1 MAAKTYKQW
10 VDYHLAQ
17 LKKDKK
23 YKFAGDAALKTL
35 AGDMAQKSYDAQQSG
50 SAPLTPTT
58 PSPLPTVLSTR
69 VGPQGVV
76 PTTPA
81 TPSGGTYNQQR
92 EDRIRA
98 LGITGYTSSSTP
110 ATPNATQLL
119 ATFDNQQLAQIK
131 KLLGEMNYSV
141 PNDAGALKRLILE
154 NFVELFPSKDYNDF
168 YIKLKARQITGAE
181 GDKDRRTPAAAL
193 IAELD
198 ESFKDY
204 LDITVDNKTAKEYA
218 NKIRA
223 LETARGGDISE
234 LERKDV
240 LLEFIQNKA
249 KDMFKQSVASG
260 DSRLLEQGALGQTF
274 RQIRNSYDKYGIPI
288 SDKELSKLAMNG
300 VRSNQALQNVLGK
313 IQLQAEAAFPSLKE
327 YLKQGLTTRDAL
339 ATHIGMYSQVY
350 GIPENQVKISNMY
363 DAFAADKLLSPSEWK
378 RVLYSKPEFK
388 NTETY
393 QDLLMSDARALQR
406 NFIG

>member
-10 VDYHLAQ
+10 VDYHYAQ

-23 YKFAGDAALKTL
+23 YKYAGDAALKTL

-58 PSPLPTVLSTR
+58 PSPLPTVLGTR
-69 VGPQGVV
+69 VGPSGVV
-76 PTTPA
+76 PTAAPRTP
-81 TPSGGTYNQQR
+81 GGTYN
-92 EDRIRA
+92 DALVSRIQE
-98 LGITGYTSSSTP
+98 LGLTGYTNSSAP
-110 ATPNATQLL
+110 VVPDMVQLL
-119 ATFDNQQLAQIK
+119 ASFDKPQLVQLQ
-131 KLLGEMNYSV
+131 KLLGGMGYRVNEV
-141 PNDAGALKRLILE
+141 GALKDVLQE
-154 NFVELFPSKDYNDF
+154 NFAELFPSKSYDELYS
-168 YIKLKARQITGAE
+168 KLKAREITGPE

-204 LDITVDNKTAKEYA
+204 LDITPDNKTAKEYA
-218 NKIRA
+218 NRIRA
-223 LETARGGDISE
+223 LEKARGGDISA

-240 LLEFIQNKA
+240 LLEFVQNKA

-274 RQIRNSYDKYGIPI
+274 RQIRGTYDKYGIPV

-313 IQLQAEAAFPSLKE
+313 IQLQAEAAFPALKE

-350 GIPENQVKISNMY
+350 GIPESQIKVADMY
-363 DAFAADKLLSPSEWK
+363 DAFAGDKLLSPSEWK
-378 RVLYSKPEFK
+378 RALYSKPEFK

-393 QDLLMSDARALQR
+393 QNQLMSDARALQR